1 MNGLLTSITVCRVC
15 GVTECRARWQNL
27 EYRHHWQYGD
37 MGVWDN
43 RSVMHQA
50 NGDYDMSEPR
60 RLYCRIIKGSMPALS
75 QRPQPPATARNLKAA
90 VEQRLPA

>member
-1 MNGLLTSITVCRVC
+1 MNGLLTSITVCRAC

-43 RSVMHQA
+43 RSVMHPA
-50 NGDYDMSEPR
+50 NCDCDMSETR
-60 RLYCRIIKGSMPALS
+60 RLYRLMNTGQFHASDIAAIRA
-75 QRPQPPATARNLKAA
+75 LKAD
-90 VEQRLPA
+90 VEQRLLA